1 MARTPDLVS
10 IKLQEL
16 MLLLT
21 YRWAA
26 VNSPILGE
34 LGTENH
40 EGILNDIDRQSSVQL
55 TPSQLADLI
64 YHMKMAILDK
74 TEPARLRFTTKNYNK
89 IMRKLKSQVPN
100 LFKELKSGEVVMVE
114 LEEKVIHES

>member
-1 MARTPDLVS
+1 MARTPDLVN

-26 VNSPILGE
+26 VNSPVLGE
-34 LGTENH
+34 LGVEPH
-40 EGILNDIDRQSSVQL
+40 ESILNDIDRQSDLQV
-55 TPSQLADLI
+55 TPAQLADLV

-74 TEPARLRFTTKNYNK
+74 TEPAKLRFTVKNYNK
-89 IMRKLKSQVPN
+89 IMRKLKSQAPN
-100 LFKELKSGEVVMVE
+100 LFKELATGEVVMVE
-114 LEEKVIHES
+114 LEERAFE